1 MNATGGSIE
10 LRAGGALNGSLTNTE
25 LTLTA
30 GAVNASINGGKV
42 IGNDYALSEVLQLSG
57 NVSISGSF
65 NASALQLVTEGESR
79 VDVVTGNSGNSGFLK
94 QGDSYVQLFNGGTF
108 SIDGVTVSHQNAVT
122 TLTMGN
128 DGYARSTGGIN
139 YNEYLLTGHDRVS
152 TQQIHIGA
160 GAGASVRQEGG
171 LLTVN
176 DETTVKTTSGEIV
189 LSGSTLLGEV
199 FDARVTANGGSIAAT
214 LGGITAVT
222 ITGEVSMSENNS
234 HSGVTTL
241 ADGSLTITNANA
253 LGSGDI
259 VSTGESKLIVDGVTL
274 ALNDTIANTGKLTLS
289 GNIDASALQLNKT
302 EACRLSLSG
311 GSVGLTESGFSK
323 DAEYSVLIVDGGTT
337 VNAGANIYHQ
347 AYLSRTELKLGE
359 DGIARAGGT
368 VDYSHFWLE
377 GDDSFSVSEIA
388 AVSITQGDTLKG
400 VTMESG
406 LLTVNADI
414 TVNATGGHICISDDS
429 LLDGSICDT
438 ELSSIADDFNGIVNA
453 TISGDSSVNING
465 GHVTLNGEND
475 YIGGTIVN
483 GGALLA
489 GSDSAFGSGDITVN
503 SGGTLDLDCSTIA
516 NTIYMNGNSVLNN
529 ANGASSI
536 VLGSGSNVS
545 FGHSFTLSTGKSL
558 AVHTDGATY
567 NGALTLGG
575 GTLALSGKLTVNGEV
590 NFVAGSTTVI
600 DLSAWKG
607 AEDGDILVDL
617 SSNSQGYT
625 DGCLTLSG
633 IDGDWEL
640 RFEESTGILTLLAAQ
655 EITPF
660 TPVLSPNQE
669 QVYDTIKDIMAEGKP
684 EGELGKLAEQIT
696 STRNEE
702 ELRSQLSAVSGSE
715 YATLMSSQIDGNLG
729 HMRNLRS
736 KVGQGWQLMG
746 NNYMRAMVEMFS
758 HESSVNADTA
768 GRGYERSEIGGQ
780 FTLEFTGC
788 MHVSSGVA
796 VAASRTRLTPDNALE
811 QTVNNSY
818 VDFYTSYRSNGY
830 QNTGYTAKFSLG
842 LGTHD
847 YKLERNVLG
856 MNAEAETNGFSVNFM
871 HESAYDVSLSEDIS
885 LQIFGV
891 LESSFSRLKGFQE
904 NGLGTASLVMEEQ
917 DAFTSDISLGVR
929 YVQMFDSWTQ
939 SKATFTVHS
948 GVTATVGDTNVN
960 TKLHFAG
967 ARNHEY
973 SQSGA
978 ERNRWGYNFGAGL
991 HLPVNDTSAVYFH
1004 GETTLRGDSS
1014 EWNVNVGYQVAF

>member
-1 MNATGGSIE
+1 M
-10 LRAGGALNGSLTNTE
+10 
-25 LTLTA
+25 
-30 GAVNASINGGKV
+30 
-42 IGNDYALSEVLQLSG
+42 GNDYALSEVLQVSG
-57 NVSISGSF
+57 NVCISGSF

-94 QGDSYVQLFNGGTF
+94 QGDSYVQLFNGGTV
-108 SIDGVTVSHQNAVT
+108 SIDGVTVSHQDAVT
-122 TLTMGN
+122 TLTLGS
-128 DGYARSTGGIN
+128 DGYARSTGGTN
-139 YNEYLLTGHDRVS
+139 YNEYLLTGSDRVS

-222 ITGEVSMSENNS
+222 ITGEVSMSGNNF
-234 HSGVTTL
+234 HSGITTL
-241 ADGSLTITNANA
+241 ADGSLTISHANA
-253 LGSGDI
+253 LGSGDL
-259 VSTGESKLIVDGVTL
+259 VTTGESKLTVDGVTL
-274 ALNDTIANTGKLTLS
+274 ALSDAITNTGNLTLS
-289 GNIDASALQLNKT
+289 GSIDASALQLNKT
-302 EACRLSLSG
+302 EAGRLSLSG
-311 GSVGLTESGFSK
+311 ERVGLTESGFSK

-684 EGELGKLAEQIT
+684 EGELGKLAEQVT

-736 KVGQGWQLMG
+736 KVGQGWQLVG
-746 NNYMRAMVEMFS
+746 NNYMRAMVEMFGQQS
-758 HESSVNADTA
+758 ELDADGN
-768 GRGYERSEIGGQ
+768 GRGYKRNETGGQ
-780 FTLEFTGC
+780 FTLEFIGC
-788 MHVSSGVA
+788 THMSSGVA
-796 VAASRTRLTPDNALE
+796 VAASRTKLTPDNALE
-811 QTVNNSY
+811 QTIDNAY
-818 VDFYTSYRSNGY
+818 VDFYTSYRSNGD
-830 QNTGYTAKFSLG
+830 QNTGYSAKFSLG
-842 LGTHD
+842 VGMHD
-847 YKLERNVLG
+847 YQLKRNVLG
-856 MNAEAETNGFSVNFM
+856 MQAEATTEGFSVNFM
-871 HESAYDVSLSEDIS
+871 HESAYAMSLTEESS
-885 LQIFGV
+885 LQVFGV
-891 LESSFSRLKGFQE
+891 LESSFGSIEGFRE
-904 NGLGTASLVMEEQ
+904 NGLGTASLMMDKQ
-917 DAFTSDISLGVR
+917 NAWTTDMTLGLR
-929 YVQMFDSWTQ
+929 YIQMFESLATP
-939 SKATFTVHS
+939 KATLTLQ
-948 GVTATVGDTNVN
+948 GGITATAGDTTVD

-967 ARNHEY
+967 AQQHAY
-973 SQSGA
+973 TQHGA
-978 ERNRWGYNFGAGL
+978 KRGRLGYNLGFNL
-991 HLPVNDTSAVYFH
+991 HMPMDDTSAVYCH
-1004 GETTLRGDSS
+1004 GETILRSGST
-1014 EWNVNVGYQVAF
+1014 EWNANIGYQVAF